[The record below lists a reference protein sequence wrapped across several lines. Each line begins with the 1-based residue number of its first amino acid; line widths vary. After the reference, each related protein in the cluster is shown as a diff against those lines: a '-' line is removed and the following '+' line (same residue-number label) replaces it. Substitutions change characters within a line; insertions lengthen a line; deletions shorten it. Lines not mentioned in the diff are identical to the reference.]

1 MHFLLG
7 WNMVIIAGASRSSR
21 NVEGGESYTMKF
33 PNRVPCLPRRV
44 LPLLALVGCAILWST
59 GGLLIKSVSLSP
71 VATAGSRSLIAALVL
86 LSVVRGRPD
95 FRGGPGFWAAAAANA
110 ATMLLFV
117 VATRLTTAANAVLLQ
132 YTAPVWVVFLGW
144 LLYREKVLRIDLAVV
159 GIVMAG
165 MALFFAESLSLDAGP
180 QATLGDV
187 LAIVSGVTFGLQ
199 ALLIRRQRKGSPV
212 SVILAGNLLVFL
224 VTLPI
229 LFGESFRWS
238 DLPPLLLLGIFQI
251 GAAYLLFSYAVKHLT
266 ALELILVPI
275 LEPLLNPLWVF
286 LVRGEAPSAS
296 AIAGG
301 GVILVTVTV
310 WCLLRDRILRQSYS
324 EMEVGPTASTVP
336 SEAGPSDSTVSSEA
350 GSST

>member
-1 MHFLLG
+1 MPHPT
-7 WNMVIIAGASRSSR
+7 VDSRSPGR
-21 NVEGGESYTMKF
+21 I
-33 PNRVPCLPRRV
+33 
-44 LPLLALVGCAILWST
+44 LPLLALVGCASLWSI

-71 VATAGSRSLIAALVL
+71 VATAGGRSLIAALFL
-86 LSVVRGRPD
+86 LAVVRGRPD
-95 FRGGPGFWAAAAANA
+95 FRGGPGFWAAAVANA
-110 ATMLLFV
+110 ATMVLFV

-165 MALFFAESLSLDAGP
+165 MALFFAESLSLNAGP
-180 QATLGDV
+180 QATLGDI
-187 LAIVSGVTFGLQ
+187 LAVVSGITFGLQ

-224 VTLPI
+224 ATLPM
-229 LFGESFRWS
+229 LLGETFRWS
-238 DLPPLLLLGIFQI
+238 DLPPLLILGVFQI
-251 GAAYLLFSYAVKHLT
+251 GAAYLLFSYSVKHLT

-275 LEPLLNPLWVF
+275 LEPLLNPLWVY

-296 AIAGG
+296 ATAGG

-310 WCLLRDRILRQSYS
+310 WCVLRDRMLKRTYPEIES
-324 EMEVGPTASTVP
+324 GTST
-336 SEAGPSDSTVSSEA
+336 
-350 GSST
+350 